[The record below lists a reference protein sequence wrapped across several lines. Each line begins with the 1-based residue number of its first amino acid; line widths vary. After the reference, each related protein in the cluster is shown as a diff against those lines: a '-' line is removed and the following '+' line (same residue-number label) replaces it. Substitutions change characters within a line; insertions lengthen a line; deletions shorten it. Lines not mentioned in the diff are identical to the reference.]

1 MISQCP
7 EFTHL
12 LALPRL
18 RVQNANAI
26 SSPLTH
32 GFPAMTAFLGVMWAL
47 GRKAHAAGL
56 NHLAFQAV
64 GVICHGWQ
72 ELSAPDSTAHS
83 PLLFRQTRNPLDRGG
98 KTAAIVEEGRIHL
111 DMSLVFALRIDEQ
124 GRAHQKTGL
133 QADGQAS
140 LPDDLQAVADWV
152 SGMRIAGGSVLPAWP
167 ATLRHRPFWIDVQD
181 GADGFR
187 ELRARLLPGF
197 ALVLRD
203 DVIDSRLQLLRRD
216 DPHAT
221 RLDAWLSLS
230 RVDRRYEPEAEQG
243 KGAWVP
249 SRQAGSGWLV
259 PIPVGY
265 GALSGLYEPGSV
277 PNARDKTAPFR
288 FVECLYSAGEW
299 IGAHR
304 LRTPQ
309 ELLWYAS
316 GSADQGLYRCRND
329 YCPHSDGDVASPI

>member
-1 MISQCP
+1 M
-7 EFTHL
+7 H
-12 LALPRL
+12 
-18 RVQNANAI
+18 
-26 SSPLTH
+26 
-32 GFPAMTAFLGVMWAL
+32 
-47 GRKAHAAGL
+47 
-56 NHLAFQAV
+56 
-64 GVICHGWQ
+64 
-72 ELSAPDSTAHS
+72 
-83 PLLFRQTRNPLDRGG
+83 
-98 KTAAIVEEGRIHL
+98 
-111 DMSLVFALRIDEQ
+111 
-124 GRAHQKTGL
+124 
-133 QADGQAS
+133 
-140 LPDDLQAVADWV
+140 
-152 SGMRIAGGSVLPAWP
+152 
-167 ATLRHRPFWIDVQD
+167 
-181 GADGFR
+181 
-187 ELRARLLPGF
+187 
-197 ALVLRD
+197 
-203 DVIDSRLQLLRRD
+203 RD
-216 DPHAT
+216 DPHVT

-230 RVDRRYEPEAEQG
+230 RVDRRYEPKAEQG

-277 PNARDKTAPFR
+277 PNACYETAPFR